1 MAINKYLFKKREF
14 NIMKI
19 KALFAV
25 AALSVAIASCS
36 KDENDYTPQ
45 PISGLSIYHASP
57 SPEKLDVYV
66 GNGKANDAST
76 SYADFVFGNK
86 MEYLNVYSGER
97 QVTVRKKGT
106 EPILLTEKFDFDP
119 QIGYSLFIVD
129 NLATVKFLML
139 KDDLTKPESGKARV
153 RFVNVSPDAGALNLN
168 IEGKDTDLVTN
179 KLFKEFSAFETIDAA
194 DKVTFNVKNTTGGA
208 LAVKIQDVKIE
219 SGKIYTIWVKGLK
232 ATTDDTKLGV
242 VVSEHK
248 L

>member
-1 MAINKYLFKKREF
+1 
-14 NIMKI
+14 MKI
-19 KALFAV
+19 KALVAI
-25 AALSVAIASCS
+25 AALSVAIVSCS
-36 KDENDYTPQ
+36 KDDNDYTPQ

-57 SPEKLDVYV
+57 TPEKLDIYV
-66 GNGKANDAST
+66 GNGKANDAAA
-76 SYADFVFGNK
+76 SYVDFAFGNK

-97 QVTVRKKGT
+97 QVTVKKKGT
-106 EPILLTEKFDFDP
+106 DPSLLTDKFNFEP

-168 IEGKDTDLVTN
+168 IEGKDTDLFSN
-179 KLFKEFSAFETIDAA
+179 KLFKEYTTFEAIDAG
-194 DKVTFNVKNTTGGA
+194 DKVTFNVKNTTGGT
-208 LAVKIQDVKIE
+208 LATKIQDVKIE

-232 ATTDDTKLGV
+232 AATDDTKLGV